1 MLLETKKKN
10 SKWGLLNRSVI
21 YFGRNRQ
28 WQSINRR
35 LAREV
40 KRVRIA
46 SRGRSEFTG
55 IVCLEPLFRPTTII
69 VNPYNLAAGLAGDG
83 T

>member
-21 YFGRNRQ
+21 YFGRNK
-28 WQSINRR
+28 QSINRR

-69 VNPYNLAAGLAGDG
+69 ANTYNLAAGLAGDG

>member
-21 YFGRNRQ
+21 YFGRNKQ
-28 WQSINRR
+28 PINRR

-46 SRGRSEFTG
+46 IRGRSEFTG

-69 VNPYNLAAGLAGDG
+69 ANRYNLAAGLVGDG